1 MHHIKALGILL
12 VLLLF
17 LQSLNVYSQEE
28 RVFKID
34 FGVYDLYDREEIKS
48 NFAKITANLKEN
60 GSQQEFMFQNRNSS
74 EFNISFF
81 LNEGKWDFKVEI
93 DDLRTPVLDY
103 YIIHSLNV
111 DKDIT
116 QNIYLL
122 RVGSIKGLVK
132 DNSGKLVSNAKV
144 KFECER
150 DNFIGILE
158 SDLFGTFSTRIVPE
172 GNCKVYATYGDSVGI
187 SEIFVK
193 QGNAHEAIVVL
204 DQKVV
209 FFDINNIITI
219 LSMSLAG
226 FILLI
231 FIFKFSKSKGNNI
244 HEKDIRTDNPV
255 EEIDPLNK
263 EEKSEVEI
271 SSYEPEHKESIKND
285 HIQGKNEDIVEIDYS
300 FSGEKHHLSKRSL
313 DILNSLSNGQKKVV
327 EFLLEEGNHSTQ
339 ARISRVGK
347 IPKST
352 LHRYLTDLE
361 EKRII
366 TKKEDFNQN
375 KVFLTDYFL
384 SEK

>member
-285 HIQGKNEDIVEIDYS
+285 PIQGKNEDIVEIDYS